1 MRLILEVRNFYLHL
15 CEKFGS
21 GFYFQQSSEL
31 LGGRKRILWKERTSN
46 LCSFEV
52 SKLNFVCV
60 VCVVWL
66 YLPNKCIKF
75 WWPNF
80 CKYKQKWR
88 AIHSVSFTQKNGLA
102 LRSQDES
109 LQEWGQR
116 EKLSVE
122 GLCFQERQEW
132 ANLKMT

>member
-1 MRLILEVRNFYLHL
+1 MRLILEVWNFYLHL
-15 CEKFGS
+15 CEKFSS

-31 LGGRKRILWKERTSN
+31 HCGRKRILWKERASN

-52 SKLNFVCV
+52 SKLNFICAVWGY
-60 VCVVWL
+60 WL

-80 CKYKQKWR
+80 CKYKYKWR

-102 LRSQDES
+102 SRPQDKS
-109 LQEWGQR
+109 LQVSEQNCRLKDFAFKSDNIGQI
-116 EKLSVE
+116 
-122 GLCFQERQEW
+122 
-132 ANLKMT
+132 

>member
-1 MRLILEVRNFYLHL
+1 MHLILEVWNFYLHL

-21 GFYFQQSSEL
+21 GFYFQQSSEIL
-31 LGGRKRILWKERTSN
+31 RGRKRFLWKGRASN

-52 SKLNFVCV
+52 SKLNF

-80 CKYKQKWR
+80 CKYKHKWR

-109 LQEWGQR
+109 LQELGLWA
-116 EKLSVE
+116 KLSVE
-122 GLCFQERQEW
+122 RLCFQERQKW